1 MISDEVVQRIRRYR
15 SEGVSLREISRATG
29 ISVNTIRRYLADPML
44 GMVPRPK
51 QIRKSKL
58 DILSKENFESIYR
71 ACKGNCAAI
80 ALAVKLMLQETQ
92 PEFSVSRSAVRR
104 HLLSRY
110 PELRPQKLDPVPFFV
125 EPGQQLQIDF
135 VQCEFRFTGQ
145 SEPTVLKVF
154 EAVYSYSRR
163 AFFLICPDLTQKSWL
178 TGITQCLAR
187 WGIPRQILCD
197 NDIGLVRRGVKP
209 GEAKFNP
216 RFQWLCDT
224 IGVQPKACRPLRPQT
239 KGRVE
244 RLGSTL
250 KHSCLVVAQSLVD
263 TKQGFEI
270 HTIEQLQAF
279 VDQWLHQQAD
289 IPKYLIPNGRKVSE
303 NDLYAQEKPFLVF
316 PEKLAS
322 LLQVATYPLII
333 PRSAVVW
340 LHGTKFRVSPR
351 YAQQP
356 AEVTFAADGSFIIA
370 LPSGLPIFHSG
381 ISAENLSSYRWD
393 ERLETP
399 AFAEEID
406 DDRESSADRFLEQI
420 NDCLEPQS

>member
-58 DILSKENFESIYR
+58 DILSKESFESIYR

-92 PEFSVSRSAVRR
+92 LEFSVSRSAVRR
-104 HLLSRY
+104 YLLSRY

-135 VQCEFRFTGQ
+135 VQCEFRFTGH

-216 RFQWLCDT
+216 RFQWLWTPSVC
-224 IGVQPKACRPLRPQT
+224 
-239 KGRVE
+239 
-244 RLGSTL
+244 
-250 KHSCLVVAQSLVD
+250 
-263 TKQGFEI
+263 
-270 HTIEQLQAF
+270 
-279 VDQWLHQQAD
+279 
-289 IPKYLIPNGRKVSE
+289 
-303 NDLYAQEKPFLVF
+303 
-316 PEKLAS
+316 
-322 LLQVATYPLII
+322 
-333 PRSAVVW
+333 
-340 LHGTKFRVSPR
+340 SPR
-351 YAQQP
+351 PVVPCVLRQK
-356 AEVTFAADGSFIIA
+356 DG
-370 LPSGLPIFHSG
+370 
-381 ISAENLSSYRWD
+381 
-393 ERLETP
+393 
-399 AFAEEID
+399 
-406 DDRESSADRFLEQI
+406 
-420 NDCLEPQS
+420 

>member
-1 MISDEVVQRIRRYR
+1 
-15 SEGVSLREISRATG
+15 
-29 ISVNTIRRYLADPML
+29 ML

-71 ACKGNCAAI
+71 ACKGNCAAV

-135 VQCEFRFTGQ
+135 VQCEFRFTGH

-224 IGVQPKACRPLRPQT
+224 IGVQ
-239 KGRVE
+239 
-244 RLGSTL
+244 
-250 KHSCLVVAQSLVD
+250 SLVD

-270 HTIEQLQAF
+270 HTVEQLQAF

-303 NDLYAQEKPFLVF
+303 NDLYAQEKTF
-316 PEKLAS
+316 S
-322 LLQVATYPLII
+322 C
-333 PRSAVVW
+333 
-340 LHGTKFRVSPR
+340 VSGK
-351 YAQQP
+351 AGI
-356 AEVTFAADGSFIIA
+356 TAAGCH
-370 LPSGLPIFHSG
+370 L
-381 ISAENLSSYRWD
+381 
-393 ERLETP
+393 
-399 AFAEEID
+399 
-406 DDRESSADRFLEQI
+406 SADYPPQCG
-420 NDCLEPQS
+420 CLAARHQVSCFSPLCPAAGGSDLRRRRLFHYCPAKRTADFPQWNFS

>member
-15 SEGVSLREISRATG
+15 NEGVSLREISRATG

-71 ACKGNCAAI
+71 ACKGNCAAV

-135 VQCEFRFTGQ
+135 VQCEFRFTGH

-209 GEAKFNP
+209 GEAKFNS

-224 IGVQPKACRPLRPQT
+224 IGV
-239 KGRVE
+239 
-244 RLGSTL
+244 
-250 KHSCLVVAQSLVD
+250 QSLVD

-270 HTIEQLQAF
+270 HTVEQPQAF

-289 IPKYLIPNGRKVSE
+289 IPKYLIPNGRRVSE
-303 NDLYAQEKPFLVF
+303 NDLYSQEKPFLVF
-316 PEKLAS
+316 PERLAS

-370 LPSGLPIFHSG
+370 LPSGLPIFRSG
-381 ISAENLSSYRWD
+381 ISAENLSRYRWD

-420 NDCLEPQS
+420 NDFLRHSRRLKVETPCCS